1 MPKQV
6 SLQKMKLSQKS
17 NIFML
22 FFHKSLQF
30 PFSWNFLRN
39 FLLLKKIPWLFLDLE
54 GCCPVH
60 FLNCVN
66 CRLTFCIYFKKSFEI
81 QDDRHFEIQYV
92 TLFWHSVT
100 SWLAHATQQLKVNKF
115 TCLTHFVTLIGL
127 VIHACIGDFAPLSW
141 AQEWKEPRVT
151 FRKHIE
157 IVCNK
162 CVLKETQLTRFL
174 YVQGK
179 SMLLLDLQPSNTRN

>member
-17 NIFML
+17 NIIML
-22 FFHKSLQF
+22 FLHKSLQF

-39 FLLLKKIPWLFLDLE
+39 FPLLKK
-54 GCCPVH
+54 
-60 FLNCVN
+60 NS
-66 CRLTFCIYFKKSFEI
+66 LTFPWPWRMLPCPFPELCQLPITFCSYFKKSFEI

-127 VIHACIGDFAPLSW
+127 VIHACRGDFAPLSW
-141 AQEWKEPRVT
+141 AQEWKEPRV
-151 FRKHIE
+151 K
-157 IVCNK
+157 
-162 CVLKETQLTRFL
+162 
-174 YVQGK
+174 
-179 SMLLLDLQPSNTRN
+179 